1 MLLGRT
7 GSKCYLT
14 PRRSPP
20 LYTPLLT
27 PDQVARS
34 WGDCEHSRVSCLP
47 PLRAAPDPGG
57 RRSCL
62 IFSPTRPPR
71 KDRHDRHRDSS
82 YYVRS
87 KSADRSSGSATEL
100 HRLSVFGEDARE
112 HELCA
117 TCRGLGMAISRRD
130 ERREGERACE
140 QCAWGEEPARAS
152 SSQRTLATGEPAHT
166 GSHRLSPALGACGS

>member
-1 MLLGRT
+1 MNT
-7 GSKCYLT
+7 
-14 PRRSPP
+14 
-20 LYTPLLT
+20 
-27 PDQVARS
+27 
-34 WGDCEHSRVSCLP
+34 SRVSCLP

-140 QCAWGEEPARAS
+140 QCVWGRRAS
-152 SSQRTLATGEPAHT
+152 SSQFEPAHT
-166 GSHRLSPALGACGS
+166 GYRRASAHRLSDTGSPWPSAPAGPSNKKWRISKF